1 MLSCRLITACTE
13 PPAAC
18 SSTALRRKRPGGGGA
33 LPAPASTHTRKH
45 TRTHSLT
52 PAHTHPHPHG
62 SPHGT
67 ARQPSGTQSLGTPG
81 GWVVLVVMLL
91 VMPDSG
97 RQGIKMNPRS
107 SLSLS
112 RSAKCFTVVAQ
123 VALCQPSS
131 G

>member
-1 MLSCRLITACTE
+1 M
-13 PPAAC
+13 
-18 SSTALRRKRPGGGGA
+18 
-33 LPAPASTHTRKH
+33 
-45 TRTHSLT
+45 
-52 PAHTHPHPHG
+52 
-62 SPHGT
+62 
-67 ARQPSGTQSLGTPG
+67 
-81 GWVVLVVMLL
+81 VLVEMLL